1 MQKHDLDF
9 FLIGAQKC
17 ATSWMFYCLKDHPEI
32 CIPDKKIEI
41 GYIGGE
47 MFKEKGEDWFFDRF
61 THTGDEKVFGD
72 VSVDYLYD
80 LSSAET
86 LRGYS
91 SCPKFVLSLRDPLE
105 RMISSYYWLLRRGKL
120 PRLPLD
126 DGLKSLLNE
135 APGFPENIDSALEE
149 VVRRSCYAEQI
160 ERYLH
165 QYPPEDILVILY
177 DEIKSDPLKSIQR
190 VYRHIGVDD
199 TFSPPSLS
207 VQPKKNSYNRLLLA
221 IESLAN
227 FKIIAKVV
235 DLAHRGL
242 CKISG
247 QQKSPDLSSE
257 LRRELEI
264 RLKPQIQAA
273 REALKR
279 LPAKNRPPDEI
290 LENLW
295 RYRP

>member
-1 MQKHDLDF
+1 MQRHDLDF
-9 FLIGAQKC
+9 FIIGAQKC
-17 ATSWMFYCLKDHPEI
+17 ATSWMFYCLKDHPQI

-61 THTGDEKVFGD
+61 SLTGDEKVFGD

-91 SCPKFVLSLRDPLE
+91 SRPKFVLSLRDPLE
-105 RMISSYYWLLRRGKL
+105 RMISSYYWLLRCGKL
-120 PRLPLD
+120 PSLPLN
-126 DGLKSLLNE
+126 DGLKPLLNE
-135 APGFPENIDSALEE
+135 APGFPKKIDSALEE

-160 ERYLH
+160 ERFLDEYS
-165 QYPPEDILVILY
+165 PDDILVILY

-190 VYRHIGVDD
+190 VYQHIEVDD
-199 TFSPPSLS
+199 TFYPPRLS
-207 VQPKKNSYNRLLLA
+207 TQPKKNSYNKQLLA
-221 IESLAN
+221 IQRLAN
-227 FKIIAKVV
+227 SKIIAKVV
-235 DLAHRGL
+235 DFAHRGL
-242 CKISG
+242 GKISR
-247 QQKSPDLSSE
+247 QQKSPDLSSD

-273 REALKR
+273 REVLKR

-295 RYRP
+295 TYRP